1 MDREGAPATTLPPV
15 TSPPV
20 LAAEARDGYLELTFD
35 RPDSLNAFN
44 QELWYAAAGAL
55 DAAAQDDSVVCV
67 LLTGRGRAFSAGQD
81 LGEMNDPAAFAD
93 RPPGYGRFMPS
104 LETFPK
110 PVVAAVNGVAVGIGT
125 TMLLHCDLVY
135 VARSAR
141 LKLPFISLGVTTE
154 ASASLLLPQV
164 VGWQRA
170 AELLFTEPWIS
181 ADQAVSDGLALAAVD
196 DDDLMAVARSAA
208 ARIGSLPLD
217 PVRTTK
223 RLLLAGRAEAVAA
236 ARLREL
242 EEFQKLVGGL
252 MPDQ

>member
-1 MDREGAPATTLPPV
+1 
-15 TSPPV
+15 
-20 LAAEARDGYLELTFD
+20 
-35 RPDSLNAFN
+35 
-44 QELWYAAAGAL
+44 
-55 DAAAQDDSVVCV
+55 
-67 LLTGRGRAFSAGQD
+67 
-81 LGEMNDPAAFAD
+81 
-93 RPPGYGRFMPS
+93 
-104 LETFPK
+104 
-110 PVVAAVNGVAVGIGT
+110 VAVGIGT